1 MTIIKCSKQWLKL
14 TNINSITAGLELECK
29 ETQRNVLPGKTVS
42 ISLFSSSNQT
52 FETFKEIF
60 LVDILPSKLLEI
72 RKTIAKF
79 RELHFDPASQPFAQS
94 PK

>member
-14 TNINSITAGLELECK
+14 TNINSITAGLELECR

-42 ISLFSSSNQT
+42 ISFNQT